1 MPHLS
6 LSEFADRVSELMPY
20 IMKEFMKSQATEFYK
35 LKMTMPQFFVL
46 EFLGRLGECTM
57 GGLAKHLNVTTA
69 AMTGVVERLVRDGY
83 VLRSS
88 DPQDRRIVRIK
99 PTAKGSK
106 VVRDMIQKRK
116 EISIR
121 IFGMISQ
128 EEREQYLKI
137 LTHLKEH
144 LKD

>member
-1 MPHLS
+1 MPQLS
-6 LSEFADRVSELMPY
+6 LSVFADRVSELMPY
-20 IMKEFMKSQATEFYK
+20 IMKEFMKSQAAEFYK

-88 DPQDRRIVRIK
+88 DPKDRRIVRIR
-99 PTAKGSK
+99 PTAKGSR

-128 EEREQYLKI
+128 EEREQYLSI

-144 LKD
+144 LQD

>member
-1 MPHLS
+1 MPQPS
-6 LSEFADRVSELMPY
+6 LSEFADRVSELMPF

-46 EFLGRLGECTM
+46 EFLNRLGECKM
-57 GGLAKHLNVTTA
+57 SDMARHLNVTTA
-69 AMTGVVERLVRDGY
+69 AMTGVVQRLVRDGY

-88 DPQDRRIVRIK
+88 DPKDRRIVRIK

-106 VVRDMIQKRK
+106 MVRGMIQKRK
-116 EISIR
+116 EISVR

-128 EEREQYLKI
+128 EEREQYLNI